1 MDKDISFQGL
11 LTKLSEIEA
20 RDFPLRPIKTIIE
33 DTECFE
39 IFSVILN
46 QEPPIIH
53 VINLKRISGGFITL
67 RDLLGLFLPKH
78 SDIRSAFS
86 RSQLLSS
93 TRACDLAKTH
103 LPYVYDD
110 YTLKDI
116 AELMLK
122 YETNFLPRAI
132 SKKESEL
139 QGVILQKDLIL
150 KCREVRQQY
159 NISSNGEIDG

>member
-1 MDKDISFQGL
+1 MDMEISFQDL

-20 RDFPLRPIKTIIE
+20 CNFPLRPIKTILE

-39 IFSVILN
+39 IFSVILE
-46 QEPPIIH
+46 QEPPIVN
-53 VINLKRISGGFITL
+53 VINLKRMSGGFITL
-67 RDLLGLFLPKH
+67 RNLLTLFLPIH
-78 SDIRSAFS
+78 SDIRTAFS
-86 RSQLLSS
+86 RTQMLST
-93 TRACDLAKTH
+93 TRAHDLAKTH

-110 YTLKDI
+110 TKLKEI

-150 KCREVRQQY
+150 KCREIRQQY
-159 NISSNGEIDG
+159 NVICIGEEDG

>member
-1 MDKDISFQGL
+1 MDKEISFQGL

-20 RDFPLRPIKTIIE
+20 CNFPLKPIKTVIE
-33 DTECFE
+33 DTECFD

-46 QEPPIIH
+46 QEPPIVH

-67 RDLLGLFLPKH
+67 RDLLSLFLPKH

-86 RSQLLSS
+86 RSQMLST

-110 YTLKDI
+110 
-116 AELMLK
+116 
-122 YETNFLPRAI
+122 
-132 SKKESEL
+132 
-139 QGVILQKDLIL
+139 DLIL
-150 KCREVRQQY
+150 KCREIKEKY
-159 NISSNGEIDG
+159 NVVQTGET

>member
-1 MDKDISFQGL
+1 MDKDISLQGL
-11 LTKLSEIEA
+11 LTKLSELEA
-20 RDFPLRPIKTIIE
+20 CNFPLRPIKTVIE
-33 DTECFE
+33 DTECFD

-46 QEPPIIH
+46 QETPIIH
-53 VINLKRISGGFITL
+53 VINLKRISRGFITL

-86 RSQLLSS
+86 RSQMLST

-110 YTLKDI
+110 TKLEEI

-150 KCREVRQQY
+150 KCREIKKQHNIVRT
-159 NISSNGEIDG
+159 GET

>member
-1 MDKDISFQGL
+1 MDKAISFQRL

-20 RDFPLRPIKTIIE
+20 RNFPLRPIKTIIE
-33 DTECFE
+33 DTECFD
-39 IFSVILN
+39 IFSVILD
-46 QEPPIIH
+46 QEPPIVH
-53 VINLKRISGGFITL
+53 VINLKRMSGGFITL

-78 SDIRSAFS
+78 SDIRSALS
-86 RSQLLSS
+86 RSQMLST
-93 TRACDLAKTH
+93 TRAHDLAKTH

-110 YTLKDI
+110 TKLEEV

-150 KCREVRQQY
+150 KCREIKQQY
-159 NISSNGEIDG
+159 NVVQNGEIDG

>member
-1 MDKDISFQGL
+1 MDKDISFQDL
-11 LTKLSEIEA
+11 LTGLSKIEA
-20 RDFPLRPIKTIIE
+20 SNFPLKPIKTIIE
-33 DTECFE
+33 DTECFD
-39 IFSVILN
+39 IFTVILD
-46 QEPPIIH
+46 QEPHIVH

-67 RDLLGLFLPKH
+67 RDLLALFLPKH
-78 SDIRSAFS
+78 LDIRTAFS
-86 RSQLLSS
+86 RSQMLST

-103 LPYVYDD
+103 LPYIYDD
-110 YTLKDI
+110 TKLSEI

-150 KCREVRQQY
+150 KCREIKQQY
-159 NISSNGEIDG
+159 NVVRNGEIDG